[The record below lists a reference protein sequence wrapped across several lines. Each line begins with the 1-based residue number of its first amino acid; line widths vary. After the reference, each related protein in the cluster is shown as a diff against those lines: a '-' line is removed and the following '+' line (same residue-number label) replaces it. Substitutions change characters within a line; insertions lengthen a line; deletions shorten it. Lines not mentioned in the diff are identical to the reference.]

1 MRSVPMSNPR
11 KKTRQNL
18 EPKDLLKQ
26 KIADLEQ
33 RLSMDVGALLVL
45 LSEGTSEQ
53 VDLVSKK
60 TKSDLLKFGPD
71 MEKLAEQMGGKLPGV
86 VHEYLDS
93 VDSIIH
99 SASGWIDEAKIS
111 RCYAMTQKLQKE
123 LNL

>member
-1 MRSVPMSNPR
+1 MPSPR
-11 KKTRQNL
+11 KKPKKQF

-33 RLSMDVGALLVL
+33 KISMDVGAFLVL

-53 VDLVSKK
+53 VALMSKK

-71 MEKLAEQMGGKLPGV
+71 MGKLAEEMGGNLPGV

-111 RCYAMTQKLQKE
+111 RCYAMTQKLHKE